1 MQSEAESVDESADS
15 DLADL
20 ENMPLSPAEAVLRLA
35 VVPREMWTRGLDT
48 VEIRN
53 IALSVMPWL
62 DDRLG
67 DPNYSGGN
75 EDLRH
80 FAIGA
85 LKALLEEMQAWDES
99 MKRDPLLDVKRL
111 LDAWVEGVVVGDREL
126 FKVPAVA
133 ALVRARIKAITAKRR
148 IARWV

>member
-1 MQSEAESVDESADS
+1 MPPEVERVDESADS
-15 DLADL
+15 ENL
-20 ENMPLSPAEAVLRLA
+20 EELPLSPAEAVLRLA
-35 VVPREMWTRGLDT
+35 VVPREMWCRGLDT

-62 DDRLG
+62 DDGLG
-67 DPNYSGGN
+67 YPNYSGGK

-85 LKALLEEMQAWDES
+85 LKALLEEMDILDES
-99 MKRDPLLDVKRL
+99 MKRDPLLDVKRF
-111 LDAWVEGVVVGDREL
+111 LDAWMEGVVVGDREL